1 MITIELFTEVKL
13 LKNLTGF
20 ENLLGLE
27 PKTFKVHKDVDFGL
41 VQKTKIDLSPD

>member
-1 MITIELFTEVKL
+1 MNEVKNLKAWDSSSLKMITIELFTEVKL

-27 PKTFKVHKDVDFGL
+27 SKSFH
-41 VQKTKIDLSPD
+41 SS